1 MRISDWSSDVCS
13 SDLFE
18 QGRPPAKDRGIGA
31 VDDLLGRRR
40 KEGPERDI
48 IGPRFAGLHGEVAAI
63 VAGDAD
69 LGRGAEQRP
78 RLARIDVVFAEV
90 DAVGAEPL
98 REAHII
104 VDDESSEAHTSALQS
119 LMRHLYAVLCLITK
133 KHY

>member
-69 LGRGAEQRP
+69 LGRGAEPRP
-78 RLARIDVVFAEV
+78 RLARIAVALAEV

-98 REAHII
+98 REAP
-104 VDDESSEAHTSALQS
+104 
-119 LMRHLYAVLCLITK
+119 LILDGK
-133 KHY
+133 SVVAGQRVF